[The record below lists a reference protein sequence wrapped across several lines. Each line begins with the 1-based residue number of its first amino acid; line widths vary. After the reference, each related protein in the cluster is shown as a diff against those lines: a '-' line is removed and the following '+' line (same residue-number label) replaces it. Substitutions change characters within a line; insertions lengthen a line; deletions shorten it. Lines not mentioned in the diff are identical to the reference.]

1 MTFLAPW
8 LLAALPA
15 VGVPVIIHLLN
26 RGKPQ
31 PIRWAAMQFLLE
43 SVRKNRRRLQLR
55 DVILMILR
63 AMVVL
68 FLVLL
73 FARPASWV
81 PGGGTGA
88 VTSPVSAM
96 IVIDVS
102 ASMAQS
108 DGRRSRLDLARE
120 EAMKTLEQLSDDSLC
135 GLILATD
142 RATAVV
148 PRPSNNLELVRE
160 NLGSVRG
167 TSAAT
172 DLFPAIER
180 AFQELDR
187 SPGEQKIVFVF
198 TDSQESAWRERASIR
213 GLATAHPGIALRSV
227 AIGSKGEPNTAITN
241 ISVQPANPARG
252 EAAAVRVDVTN
263 LTDKPLEALRVTL
276 AANRERPQDEASL
289 PQIPAGKSASA
300 ALKITFDATG
310 FQTLRA
316 EIPQDLFAVDN
327 MRSMAIQVGNPRRFL
342 IVADPVAGDPRSTP
356 EYFLRTALG
365 AMQKGAEVEVVP
377 GTKLTKE
384 KIDHASAIFICS
396 PASLSD
402 NGWGLLEKFVRNGGG
417 IVVFPEGKGAGALG
431 ATPATRWLP
440 GTLGKPV
447 PQPAAWVQ
455 AGMDHPV
462 TAMWA
467 DANRTRLTNIT
478 SDRRFEL
485 TAGQGAATLAKY
497 SDGIP
502 VAVSSDV
509 GGGKAVLFGTSPI
522 PASTKLVLHP
532 YFPILIGDLVNFLAG
547 GQSAT
552 RALLPGDSFSIAVPA
567 ALIGKKVTITSD
579 RGEEPMGVGAVA
591 AAETEGRIFVASVD
605 SPGGYRV
612 FVEGE
617 AAAVS
622 AFSVA
627 LAPSESVLQMAD
639 PVGIEPERPAAGVE
653 VAGDYKVPHE
663 LWMAFA
669 ILLLL
674 LFFTELAVA
683 HRFTITR

>member
-26 RGKPQ
+26 RGKPR

-43 SVRKNRRRLQLR
+43 SVRKNQRRLQLR

-63 AMVVL
+63 ALVVL
-68 FLVLL
+68 FLILL
-73 FARPASWV
+73 FARPASWI
-81 PGGGTGA
+81 PGGSAG
-88 VTSPVSAM
+88 VVSSPVSAM

-108 DGRRSRLDLARE
+108 DGRRSRLELARE
-120 EAMKTLEQLSDDSLC
+120 EAMKTLGQLSDDSLC

-180 AFQELDR
+180 AFQELGR
-187 SPGEQKIVFVF
+187 SPGAQKIVFVF
-198 TDSQESAWRERASIR
+198 TDSQESAWRESPAIR
-213 GLATAHPGIALRSV
+213 GLSSTYPGIALRSV
-227 AIGSKGEPNTAITN
+227 AIGSKGESNTAITN

-252 EAAAVRVDVTN
+252 EAAAVRIDVTN
-263 LTDKPLEALRVTL
+263 LTGQPLDALRVAL
-276 AANRERPQDEASL
+276 AANRERPQDEATL
-289 PQIPAGKSASA
+289 PQIPSGKSASA
-300 ALKITFDATG
+300 TLKITFDSTG
-310 FQTLRA
+310 SQTLRA
-316 EIPQDLFAVDN
+316 EIPQDLFPVDN
-327 MRSMAIQVGNPRRFL
+327 IRSLAVQIGNPRRFL
-342 IVADPVAGDPRSTP
+342 IVADPAAGDQRSTP
-356 EYFLRTALG
+356 EFFLRTALG

-377 GTKLTKE
+377 GSKLTKD
-384 KIDHASAIFICS
+384 KIDSSSAIFVCA
-396 PASLSD
+396 PASVSD
-402 NGWGLLEKFVRNGGG
+402 SRWGLLEKFVRGGGG
-417 IVVFPEGKGAGALG
+417 IVIFPEGKGAAALG

-447 PQPAAWVQ
+447 SQPAAWVQ

-478 SDRRFEL
+478 SDQRFEL
-485 TAGQGAATLAKY
+485 SPGQGAATLVKY

-509 GGGKAVLFGTSPI
+509 GGGKAVLFGTSPV

-532 YFPILIGDLVNFLAG
+532 YFPIMIGDIVNFLAG
-547 GQSAT
+547 EQNAART
-552 RALLPGDSFSIAVPA
+552 LLPGDSFSIAVPA
-567 ALIGKKVTITSD
+567 AMIGKKFTITSD
-579 RGEEPMGVGAVA
+579 RGEESMDAGVVA
-591 AAETEGRIFVASVD
+591 SAETEGRIFIPSVD

-617 AAAVS
+617 EAAVS

-639 PVGIEPERPAAGVE
+639 PVGFEPDRPAAGVE
-653 VAGDYKVPHE
+653 VPGNFKVPHE
-663 LWMAFA
+663 LWMVFA
-669 ILLLL
+669 VLLLL